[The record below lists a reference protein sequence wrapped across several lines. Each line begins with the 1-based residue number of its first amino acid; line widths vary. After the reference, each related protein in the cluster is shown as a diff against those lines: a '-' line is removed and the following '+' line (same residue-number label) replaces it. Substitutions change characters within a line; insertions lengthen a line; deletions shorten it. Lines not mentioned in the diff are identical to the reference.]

1 MLRFRNMQEKLE
13 KVYARG
19 IGKYKNYG
27 AKPVGPTYF
36 LPRLINFPELF
47 YFATFRWLMMMHLVK
62 NKIEGT
68 PILKLA
74 MVKIK

>member
-47 YFATFRWLMMMHLVK
+47 YFATFR
-62 NKIEGT
+62 
-68 PILKLA
+68 
-74 MVKIK
+74 